1 MRFSFST
8 LVYKLLIDPILSKLH
23 DTILSNIEPTD
34 RVIDVACGTG
44 SQAISIAGK
53 AENVIGID
61 LSEEM
66 ISEAQRASRLR
77 GLKNVQFRIRDASDL
92 STFRDREFNIAV
104 TSMAIHQFDADLAVK
119 ILCEMRRIALKT
131 IIVDYNYPI
140 PKGFSRSVV
149 FAIERLAGGDHYR
162 NFRLYMGNLGLRYFT
177 NAAGLS
183 ILSSVVKGNGVF
195 LIEVGT

>member
-44 SQAISIAGK
+44 SQAISI
-53 AENVIGID
+53 
-61 LSEEM
+61 SEEM

-162 NFRLYMGNLGLRYFT
+162 NFRLYMGNMGLRYFT